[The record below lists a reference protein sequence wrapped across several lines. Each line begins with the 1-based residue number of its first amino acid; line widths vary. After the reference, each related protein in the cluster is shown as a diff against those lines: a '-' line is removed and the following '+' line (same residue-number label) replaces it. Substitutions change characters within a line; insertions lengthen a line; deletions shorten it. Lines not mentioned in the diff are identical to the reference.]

1 MLSPT
6 LFALYINDMLE
17 GLPNYARL
25 FQYTDDTSIVVRGGD
40 HVEMSENC
48 QLVCSKISCWLHK
61 WRLKANCAITD
72 LLVFY
77 GSLDNP
83 VLSEEKI
90 LRQPET
96 KVLGVNLDEKL
107 SFDKHLARCQ
117 NTIQQKWNLL
127 KPFIFKGLSVET
139 SKFILL
145 QVIMPK
151 THYLGFIWD
160 RKLRFSIYQ
169 IVKSLSRTP
178 FNPAGEHIFAI
189 TNILPFDLF
198 YTSQRLSLIRN
209 LIKIKKLHISKDLSR
224 SATMSNFKMVLSK
237 FVGQRN
243 FDECLTIRAD
253 QISKNNTQKF
263 LHSQWKLKYEKFCR
277 SNPYSGLLAGV
288 TAVYRSIFI
297 NSSYM

>member
-1 MLSPT
+1 
-6 LFALYINDMLE
+6 MLE
-17 GLPNYARL
+17 GLPNYARS
-25 FQYTDDTSIVVRGGD
+25 FQYADDTSIVVRGGN

-61 WRLKANCAITD
+61 WRLKAICAKTD

-83 VLSEEKI
+83 VLSGEKI

-160 RKLRFSIYQ
+160 RKLRF
-169 IVKSLSRTP
+169 
-178 FNPAGEHIFAI
+178 
-189 TNILPFDLF
+189 FDLPN
-198 YTSQRLSLIRN
+198 S
-209 LIKIKKLHISKDLSR
+209 KKSFQDSFQPCR
-224 SATMSNFKMVLSK
+224 RTF
-237 FVGQRN
+237 
-243 FDECLTIRAD
+243 
-253 QISKNNTQKF
+253 
-263 LHSQWKLKYEKFCR
+263 FC
-277 SNPYSGLLAGV
+277 NYKQF
-288 TAVYRSIFI
+288 TA
-297 NSSYM
+297 